1 MRPVTIDVRI
11 AVLRRGKLIFT
22 ASHAGLSDV
31 VLLYCFG
38 TQTAHA
44 FEPFTSYKTDE
55 AMQALLEEVEAT
67 EAFSKVGLS
76 PGGQKQSH
84 SSRPPWSRLK
94 SGKTGKI
101 QGFRVEI
108 IRGAVRHTEDDMI
121 SQIDLLS
128 CNH

>member
-1 MRPVTIDVRI
+1 M
-11 AVLRRGKLIFT
+11 LIFT

-31 VLLYCFG
+31 ALLCCFG

-84 SSRPPWSRLK
+84 SSRPLWSRLK
-94 SGKTGKI
+94 YGETGKI

-108 IRGAVRHTEDDMI
+108 IRAAIRHTDDDMI
-121 SQIDLLS
+121 SQIELLY